1 MDFLVIRTRLLNYC
15 MIVLLKAAGAFP
27 VMSSHSGDGSNECI
41 ENINHIYYAEQ
52 HTNKH
57 SLAHTIMT
65 VTELLRND
73 DNMKMF
79 YRYHRPFKQLIV
91 QLYKKYGAKS
101 QFIRID
107 PGISYALN
115 HLMRA
120 LYIKTTSS
128 QMPNAQSA
136 SSQQPQPGSSRMF
149 ETDKNEIVNAA
160 STLGQC
166 LARKCA
172 NIDCENEETKYKP
185 FKECSRCAGK
195 VAYCSSKCKK
205 AHIDF
210 HRKNE
215 CLNGQKNKNKV
226 NSIKN
231 SEYQIIYDNVISSS
245 SSSSSAAAAAAVLP
259 PNYRQ
264 QQQPSSHHKRYS
276 KVYDNPCGSLIN
288 AAQVNAQEKNPTNN
302 NVIRRASEHLIQKKN
317 FMLLN
322 TQGKVFLKSNA
333 KISFFINAADL
344 GKVERLKMLKIG

>member
-1 MDFLVIRTRLLNYC
+1 

-27 VMSSHSGDGSNECI
+27 VLSAHSGDECI

-120 LYIKTTSS
+120 LYIKST
-128 QMPNAQSA
+128 PNQVPNEQA
-136 SSQQPQPGSSRMF
+136 SSKQPTQQAPGSSRMF
-149 ETDKNEIVNAA
+149 ENEIKTELINAT
-160 STLGQC
+160 SSLGGQVLTRTC
-166 LARKCA
+166 SNVECQ
-172 NIDCENEETKYKP
+172 NEETKYKP

-195 VAYCSSKCKK
+195 AAYCSSRCKK
-205 AHIDF
+205 AHIVF
-210 HRKNE
+210 HRKHE
-215 CLNGQKNKNKV
+215 FQCQKEKV
-226 NSIKN
+226 NVNDKK
-231 SEYQIIYDNVISSS
+231 SEYKNIYENVISSS
-245 SSSSSAAAAAAVLP
+245 S
-259 PNYRQ
+259 NHHNQ
-264 QQQPSSHHKRYS
+264 QQQQQRVHQKRYS
-276 KVYDNPCGSLIN
+276 KVYEAPLIN
-288 AAQVNAQEKNPTNN
+288 AVAKTQENATNN
-302 NVIRRASEHLIQKKN
+302 VGAIRRTSENLHQKKN
-317 FMLLN
+317 YRPLN
-322 TQGKVFLKSNA
+322 TQGKFRKRNVYSFLK
-333 KISFFINAADL
+333 KTFF
-344 GKVERLKMLKIG
+344 